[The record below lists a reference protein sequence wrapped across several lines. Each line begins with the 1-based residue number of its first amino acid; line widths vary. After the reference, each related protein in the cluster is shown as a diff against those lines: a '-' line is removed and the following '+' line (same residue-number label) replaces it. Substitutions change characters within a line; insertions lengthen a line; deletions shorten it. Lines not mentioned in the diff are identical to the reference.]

1 MSLFNLS
8 RRAEDV
14 SFSTFTVQDPTTD
27 LLLGKLLG
35 LVSYFDNV
43 DYSEASKLED
53 LFYWALQGQEV
64 YRVWY
69 GGFKYYAQRVNA
81 DQFNIIVR
89 EPNRREVTIRTNDY
103 EMLLNS
109 FYGANPQRF
118 GVMFGMASN
127 GIGRRLD
134 SQAQI
139 KIYWKT
145 KVSSGLKEVWE
156 RIRERL
162 TQQQQLAREFNG
174 VSVIGSD
181 DDIKQIQPDYSGSL
195 QNDANLAIEIALS
208 EYGMPAVFPV
218 RSVNTTP
225 YPKPCVSSFFEKYP
239 IYFLSSYYFQ
249 TLIAPSLRKPPQTVI
264 VPYTCTLLWRTSLV
278 TLNSGTK
285 SPARTP
291 L

>member
-43 DYSEASKLED
+43 DYSGASKLED

-81 DQFNIIVR
+81 DQFNILVR
-89 EPNRREVTIRTNDY
+89 EPNRRQVTIRTNDY
-103 EMLLNS
+103 EMLLNP

-195 QNDANLAIEIALS
+195 QNDANLAIEVALS
-208 EYGMPAVFPV
+208 EYGMPRELLYGQSNEVTIIAFAIQKVLPLLKQHDKNIIFNQENFV
-218 RSVNTTP
+218 AYISTTA
-225 YPKPCVSSFFEKYP
+225 KGGKIESKSSF
-239 IYFLSSYYFQ
+239 
-249 TLIAPSLRKPPQTVI
+249 
-264 VPYTCTLLWRTSLV
+264 
-278 TLNSGTK
+278 
-285 SPARTP
+285 
-291 L
+291 

>member
-8 RRAEDV
+8 RNAEDV

-43 DYSEASKLED
+43 DYSEATKLED
-53 LFYWALQGQEV
+53 LFYWALQGKEV

-81 DQFNIIVR
+81 DQFNIVVR

-103 EMLLNS
+103 EMLLNP
-109 FYGANPQRF
+109 FFGANPQRF

-145 KVSSGLKEVWE
+145 KVSSGLKEVWD

-195 QNDANLAIEIALS
+195 QNDANLAIEVALS
-208 EYGMPAVFPV
+208 EYGMPRELLYGQSNEVTIISFAIQKVLPLLKQHDKNIVFNQENFV
-218 RSVNTTP
+218 AYISKTAKGGNIESKSSTRDS
-225 YPKPCVSSFFEKYP
+225 KP
-239 IYFLSSYYFQ
+239 IG
-249 TLIAPSLRKPPQTVI
+249 
-264 VPYTCTLLWRTSLV
+264 
-278 TLNSGTK
+278 ND
-285 SPARTP
+285 
-291 L
+291 

>member
-8 RRAEDV
+8 RNAEDV

-43 DYSEASKLED
+43 DYSEATKLED
-53 LFYWALQGQEV
+53 LFYWALQGKEV

-81 DQFNIIVR
+81 DQFNIVVR
-89 EPNRREVTIRTNDY
+89 EPNRREVTIITNDY
-103 EMLLNS
+103 EMLLNP
-109 FYGANPQRF
+109 FFGANPQRF

-145 KVSSGLKEVWE
+145 KVSSGLKEVWD

-195 QNDANLAIEIALS
+195 QNDANLAIEVALS
-208 EYGMPAVFPV
+208 EYGMPRELLYGQSNEVTIISFAIQKVLPLLKQHDKNIVFNQENFV
-218 RSVNTTP
+218 AYISTTAKGGNIESKSSTRDS
-225 YPKPCVSSFFEKYP
+225 KP
-239 IYFLSSYYFQ
+239 IG
-249 TLIAPSLRKPPQTVI
+249 
-264 VPYTCTLLWRTSLV
+264 
-278 TLNSGTK
+278 ND
-285 SPARTP
+285 
-291 L
+291 